1 MAEWATGPTDLE
13 RSKGLEVKEVKLN
26 VFIQLEFKLPK
37 AKSLGL
43 EWTKTEE
50 VHPFWWIKR
59 SCKEEDEK
67 NMEMIYESA
76 THIVSASHQA
86 LKEKKA
92 AVLPATDIYHV
103 SYPCLVNTERIL
115 AGKEIIL
122 NWTPKKPPKDEK
134 DVPRKN
140 AFDQIAQQDKRQIRA
155 MAKGAGA

>member
-1 MAEWATGPTDLE
+1 M
-13 RSKGLEVKEVKLN
+13 
-26 VFIQLEFKLPK
+26 PK
-37 AKSLGL
+37 AKSIGL
-43 EWTKTEE
+43 DWTKTEE

-59 SCKEEDEK
+59 SCKEEDVK
-67 NMEMIYESA
+67 NMEIIYESA

-92 AVLPATDIYHV
+92 AVLPATDTYHV

-122 NWTPKKPPKDEK
+122 NWTPKTPPKDEK

-140 AFDQIAQQDKRQIRA
+140 AFDQIAQADRRQRKA
-155 MAKGAGA
+155 MTKATGSTVVR